1 MIDFIFEDDIAVEA
15 GQEQGG
21 TWGTL
26 ETGVYGVTINFASLD
41 KTSKGNN
48 TLALSIT
55 TDSGHETTIYSAF
68 GTIDKTWASGS
79 ENFSYKD
86 FMAFMG
92 VLGVKS
98 ITPTPYALKK
108 DDGTL
113 IKNLSVVKELHGV
126 KCKLAIQKELDIYN
140 GEVKERNLIHSSYN
154 AKGQNYLE
162 AKSNS
167 EADKIVKVAERLND
181 KESKRYKQSLTQA
194 SPAEEESTESL
205 L

>member
-1 MIDFIFEDDIAVEA
+1 MIDFIFEDDIAAEA
-15 GQEQGG
+15 GSEGG
-21 TWGTL
+21 SFGTL
-26 ETGVYGVTINFASLD
+26 DTGIYGVTINFAALD

-48 TLALSIT
+48 TLALDIT
-55 TDSGHETTIYSAF
+55 TDDGHTTTIWSAF

-154 AKGQNYLE
+154 AKGKNYLE

-167 EADKIVKVAERLND
+167 EAEKIVKVAERLND